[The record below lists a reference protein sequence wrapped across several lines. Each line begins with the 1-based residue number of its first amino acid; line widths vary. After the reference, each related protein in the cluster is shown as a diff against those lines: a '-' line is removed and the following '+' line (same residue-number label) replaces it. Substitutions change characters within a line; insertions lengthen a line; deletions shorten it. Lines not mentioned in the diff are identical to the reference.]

1 MHLRIVLPV
10 TAEKLRDPV
19 LEEGRSW
26 VSPGT
31 TIDLRQIHRGPE
43 SIENA
48 YDEALATGPIIELI
62 EEASADGVD
71 GVFISC
77 FAEPAVHAAREIAD
91 FPVFGG
97 FQPSVHAALG
107 MAERVGILT
116 ILPDVAAMQSRLVH
130 AQGLSERVRD
140 MRVIGVPVLGVDDH
154 DVVLDLLQEAAQD
167 SIASGAASGFVLGC
181 TGMLGIAAALSERM
195 SAKHGHVPV
204 VDPTGAAITALES
217 AVRLGI
223 KPSRLDYYPP
233 RDKRRV
239 S

>member
-1 MHLRIVLPV
+1 MHLRIIVPV
-10 TAEKLRDPV
+10 TSAKLRDPV
-19 LEEGRSW
+19 LVEGRSW
-26 VSPGT
+26 ASTGT
-31 TIDLRQIHRGPE
+31 QVDLRQIERGPE

-48 YDEALATGPIIELI
+48 YDEALATGPIIDLVH
-62 EEASADGVD
+62 EAADDGVD

-107 MAERVGILT
+107 MSESVGILT
-116 ILPDVAAMQSRLVH
+116 ILPDVASMQRRLVH
-130 AQGLSERVRD
+130 AQGLTERVRD

-154 DVVLDLLQEAAQD
+154 DLVLDRLETAANE
-167 SIASGAASGFVLGC
+167 SIADGAASGFVLGC
-181 TGMLGIAAALSERM
+181 TGMLGVAAALSARL

-217 AVRLGI
+217 AVRLSI
-223 KPSRLDYYPP
+223 KPSRLDYFPP
-233 RDKRRV
+233 RAKLRA